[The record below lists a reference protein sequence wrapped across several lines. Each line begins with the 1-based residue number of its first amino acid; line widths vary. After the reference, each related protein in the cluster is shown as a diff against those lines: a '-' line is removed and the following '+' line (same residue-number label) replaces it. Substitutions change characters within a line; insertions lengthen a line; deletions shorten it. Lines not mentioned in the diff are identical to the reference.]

1 VARFDRYLLSQLLMV
16 FGFFALVL
24 VAVYWVNR
32 AVGLFDRLIGDG
44 QSALVFLEMTLLTL
58 PNVIR
63 LVLPVAAFA
72 AAAFVTN
79 RLSTESELVVMQAT
93 GFSAWR
99 LARPVLVFGLIV
111 AAMLSVLAHVLVPA
125 SRTALIERQAAIAEN
140 VTARFLRDGV
150 FQFPA
155 DGVTFYIREITET
168 GELRDIFLSD
178 ARSGESRT
186 SYTAKRAV
194 LARSDRGPK
203 LVLFDGMAQTLT
215 VADGRLAL
223 TRFADFTYDLGAVL
237 SPAGLGLRDEASL
250 STAALLRADA
260 EAQALTGKPRA
271 VLLYEAHNRLAQP
284 FLGTVTALIG
294 FAALLVGAFSRFGL
308 WKQLLGGVVALVA
321 VQMAGNTAETLGVRD
336 ERLWP
341 LVWVAPVAGAMIA
354 AGLLW
359 LSQRPHGLRLVPR
372 GTGAAP

>member
-1 VARFDRYLLSQLLMV
+1 MARFDRYLLSQLLMV

-111 AAMLSVLAHVLVPA
+111 AAMLSVLAHGLVPA

-155 DGVTFYIREITET
+155 DGVTFYIRDITET

-178 ARSGESRT
+178 ARSGASRT
-186 SYTAKRAV
+186 TYTAKRAV
-194 LARSDRGPK
+194 LARSDSGPK

-215 VADGRLAL
+215 LEDGRLAL

-271 VLLYEAHNRLAQP
+271 VLLYEGHNRLAQP
-284 FLGTVTALIG
+284 LLGTVAALIG

-308 WKQLLGGVVALVA
+308 WRQLLGGVVALVA

-341 LVWVAPVAGAMIA
+341 LVWVAPVAGAAIA

-359 LSQRPHGLRLVPR
+359 LAQRPHGLRLARRTP
-372 GTGAAP
+372 GAAR